1 MQLTATNGRVGEG
14 NRAASAA
21 ASAPVDKGA
30 GVYRV
35 GVTSRSPTP
44 GSQTSLREANRARI
58 VDSLKH
64 HGHLTQVELAG
75 ATGLSPATV
84 SNIVKE
90 LSASGVLHT
99 TVASRSGRRAI
110 EVTLARQLGLVAG
123 LHFSARHLRIAI
135 SDIGRTVVAE
145 NHVPLALEHRHD
157 SELNRAALLLSDMVE
172 SVNGSLQDILAVG
185 VALPVPVDSRTGMI
199 STPGIMRGWEGVDV
213 AEELGSRIQSP
224 VFVDNEANLGGLA
237 EWRFGAARDSRG
249 AAFIRV
255 GHSISAGLLINGSIF
270 RGTTGKAG
278 QIGHVTIDENGPICR
293 CGSRGCLD
301 TLAGGP
307 ALLEL
312 FRGDPGM
319 QRIRDLL
326 LRAEGGDASARR
338 VIADAGR
345 HIGIA
350 AASLCNLFDPE
361 RLVIGG
367 ELALAGETLLAPMRH
382 ALERSVLA
390 SSDGSVPLIVQG
402 ALGDRAEL
410 LGCLA
415 LAIDN
420 VGVDAELKFSSTT
433 GLRA

>member
-1 MQLTATNGRVGEG
+1 MSRAPGSAQLR
-14 NRAASAA
+14 
-21 ASAPVDKGA
+21 
-30 GVYRV
+30 VYRV
-35 GVTSRSPTP
+35 HVTSRRPTP

-90 LSASGVLHT
+90 LAASGVLHT
-99 TVASRSGRRAI
+99 SVGSRSGRRAI

-145 NHVPLALEHRHD
+145 NHVPLALDHRYD
-157 SELNRAALLLSDMVE
+157 RELDRAALLLSDMVE
-172 SVNGSLQDILAVG
+172 SVNATMSDILAVG
-185 VALPVPVDSRTGMI
+185 MAIPAAVEIGTGII
-199 STPGIMRGWEGVDV
+199 STPGLMKGWKGVPI
-213 AEELGSRIQSP
+213 AEELESRIQRP
-224 VFVDNEANLGGLA
+224 VFIDNAANLGGLA
-237 EWRFGAARDSRG
+237 ELRAGAARGSRG
-249 AAFIRV
+249 AAYLHI
-255 GHSISAGLLINGSIF
+255 GHSISAGLIFEGAIF
-270 RGTTGKAG
+270 RGVTGKAG
-278 QIGHVTIDENGPICR
+278 QIGHVTIDENGPICH

-319 QRIRDLL
+319 QRARDLIV
-326 LRAEGGDASARR
+326 RAEGGDASARR

-361 RLVIGG
+361 LLVVGG
-367 ELALAGETLLAPMRH
+367 ELAQANETLLAPMRH
-382 ALERSVLA
+382 ALERSALA
-390 SSDGSVPLIVQG
+390 SSGGVPLIVQG
-402 ALGDRAEL
+402 ELGDRAEL

-415 LAIDN
+415 LAIDH
-420 VGVDAELKFSSTT
+420 VGVDSEYRMQNSST

>member
-1 MQLTATNGRVGEG
+1 M
-14 NRAASAA
+14 
-21 ASAPVDKGA
+21 
-30 GVYRV
+30 YRES
-35 GVTSRSPTP
+35 VTSRNPTP

-58 VDSLKH
+58 VDSLKL

-90 LSASGVLHT
+90 LSASGVLT
-99 TVASRSGRRAI
+99 TAITSRSGRRAI
-110 EVTLARQLGLVAG
+110 EVTLARKLGLVAG
-123 LHFSARHLRIAI
+123 FHFSSRHLRVAI
-135 SDIGRTVVAE
+135 SDVGRVVVAE

-157 SELNRAALLLSDMVE
+157 RELDRATLLLSDMLD
-172 SVNGSLQDILAVG
+172 SLNVSFGDILAVG
-185 VALPVPVDSRTGMI
+185 VGLPAPIDARTGMI
-199 STPGIMRGWEGVDV
+199 STPGLLRGWEGIPV
-213 AEELGSRIQSP
+213 AEVLMNRIERP
-224 VFVDNEANLGGLA
+224 VYVDNEANLGALA
-237 EWRFGAARDSRG
+237 EARSGAARDSRG
-249 AAFIRV
+249 AAYIRV
-255 GHSISAGLLINGSIF
+255 GHTISAGLIIDGSVF
-270 RGTTGKAG
+270 HGVTGKAG
-278 QIGHVTIDENGPICR
+278 QIGHVTIDENGPICK

-312 FRGDPGM
+312 FRDDPGM

-326 LRAEGGDASARR
+326 LRADAGEASAKR

-367 ELALAGETLLAPMRH
+367 ELAQAGETLLAPLRH
-382 ALERSVLA
+382 ALERSALA
-390 SSDGSVPLIVQG
+390 GGEGVPEVVQG
-402 ALGDRAEL
+402 ELGDRAEL

-415 LAIDN
+415 LAIEN
-420 VGVDAELKFSSTT
+420 VGLDAEV
-433 GLRA
+433 RALTAVGAQHAQATSPTNGGGTVKEASL

>member
-1 MQLTATNGRVGEG
+1 
-14 NRAASAA
+14 
-21 ASAPVDKGA
+21 
-30 GVYRV
+30 VYRLHV
-35 GVTSRSPTP
+35 NSRSPTP

-99 TVASRSGRRAI
+99 EIASRSGRRAI

-123 LHFSARHLRIAI
+123 LHFSSRHLRIAI

-157 SELNRAALLLSDMVE
+157 SELNRAALLLTDMVE
-172 SVNGSLQDILAVG
+172 SVNASMSDILAVG
-185 VALPVPVDSRTGMI
+185 VALPAPIDTRTGMV
-199 STPGIMRGWEGVDV
+199 STPGLLRGWEGISVSEV
-213 AEELGSRIQSP
+213 LSNRIQRP

-237 EWRFGAARDSRG
+237 EFRSGAMKDARG
-249 AAFIRV
+249 AAYIRV
-255 GHSISAGLLINGSIF
+255 GHSISAGLIIDGAVF
-270 RGTTGKAG
+270 RGVTGKAG
-278 QIGHVTIDENGPICR
+278 QIGHVTIDENGAICR

-312 FRGDPGM
+312 FRDDPGM

-326 LRAEGGDASARR
+326 VRAEGGDASARR

-361 RLVIGG
+361 RLVVGG
-367 ELALAGETLLAPMRH
+367 ELAQAGEILLAPLRH
-382 ALERSVLA
+382 ALERSALHGLA
-390 SSDGSVPLIVQG
+390 GFPTVVQG

-415 LAIDN
+415 LAIDH
-420 VGVDAELKFSSTT
+420 VGVDADFRAVSTATRAT
-433 GLRA
+433 G